1 MSIDNAPIHTSGE
14 FVAAICRWVQRGLIV
29 KYLPPYCPHLNKI
42 EILWRRIKYQWL
54 PFAAYTDFK
63 ALLDSIQHIL
73 RHYGQQYRIDFQ
85 IS

>member
-1 MSIDNAPIHTSGE
+1 MLPEITGGTTSNQS
-14 FVAAICRWVQRGLIV
+14 AQA
-29 KYLPPYCPHLNKI
+29 KKI
-42 EILWRRIKYQWL
+42 EILWRRIKYKWL

-85 IS
+85 IT